1 MSDILKDRE
10 RAFEADY
17 FRKQDEKLLAKMRE
31 RAALQEVAKALADK
45 LRVDDTQL
53 LRGVVELGLT
63 SETGAAILLAPLVQ
77 VAWAE
82 GKVTPAEREV
92 VLDVARS
99 RGVLPGTPPYAQVET
114 WLRERPSDGL
124 FETAMEVMKVAAS
137 VLPQGEREERIRE
150 VVAACRRVAEASGG
164 GLARLLGMSSAAVSQ
179 NEAAVLEA
187 ITAKLR
193 SAPPA
198 RT

>member
-1 MSDILKDRE
+1 MPDILKDRE
-10 RAFEADY
+10 RAFEAEY

-31 RAALQEVAKALADK
+31 RAALQEVAEALADK
-45 LRVDDTQL
+45 LRVQDTQL
-53 LRGVVELGLT
+53 LQGVLELGLT
-63 SETGAAILLAPLVQ
+63 SETGTAILLAPLVQ

-92 VLDVARS
+92 VLETARS
-99 RGVLPGTPPYAQVET
+99 RGVMPGTPAYAQIET
-114 WLRERPSDGL
+114 WLRERPSDSL
-124 FETAMEVMKVAAS
+124 FDTAMEVLKVAES
-137 VLPQGEREERIRE
+137 VLPAGEREERIRE

-164 GLARLLGMSSAAVSQ
+164 NLSKLLGLTSTAVSQ
-179 NEAAVLEA
+179 EEAAVLDA

-193 SAPPA
+193 SVPPA